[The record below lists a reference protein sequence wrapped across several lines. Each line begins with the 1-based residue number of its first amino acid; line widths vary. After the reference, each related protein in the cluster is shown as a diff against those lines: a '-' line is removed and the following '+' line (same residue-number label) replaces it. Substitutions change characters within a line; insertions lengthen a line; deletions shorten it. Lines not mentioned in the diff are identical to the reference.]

1 MINNLAPE
9 RLDVFEEVL
18 TPKNNAF
25 FDWDYTADECIAQL
39 RQLTDSNDANLSFI
53 CEWVG
58 LSLETQ
64 SVAYYKQDYEV
75 VAGLIDAI
83 ASVVLSVDIRLLS
96 SHPYLLHTGLRAV
109 LSQAHQKAESDYA
122 LELYRLLPSTPC
134 AKTLDI
140 YIMFQCH
147 FGLTH
152 VLSRWRESFDYHI
165 NENGW
170 SDYNALQLDV
180 GMALVKARINKEPAL
195 LTKLDEQFSDY
206 ILALED
212 SPLAA
217 EWFPWLSWFISQN
230 MTI

>member
-1 MINNLAPE
+1 M
-9 RLDVFEEVL
+9 FEEVL

-25 FDWDYTADECIAQL
+25 FDWGYTADECISQL
-39 RQLTDSNDANLSFI
+39 RQLTDSNDVDLFFI

-64 SVAYYKQDYEV
+64 SVAYYKQDYDA

-83 ASVVLSVDIRLLS
+83 ASVVLAVDIRHLS

-109 LSQAHQKAESDYA
+109 LSQAHQKVDSDYA

-147 FGLTH
+147 FGFTH
-152 VLSRWRESFDYHI
+152 VLSRWQESFDYYV

-180 GMALVKARINKEPAL
+180 GMALVNARIYQDHPL
-195 LTKLDEQFSDY
+195 TTKLNEQFSNY
-206 ILALED
+206 IIAVEYT
-212 SPLAA
+212 PLAA
-217 EWFPWLSWFISQN
+217 EWFPWFSWFISQK
-230 MTI
+230 M